1 MKVMLYLVS
10 FWEDNLKAMG
20 DLTGISQA
28 AVASLTAAMDYAT
41 KVGDAIAQ
49 EKSTGRRAEP
59 KKFMVL
65 RDGVI

>member
-1 MKVMLYLVS
+1 MAYQERAYNVREMKVMLYLVS

-41 KVGDAIAQ
+41 KVGDAIQSMRGTSRWTA
-49 EKSTGRRAEP
+49 
-59 KKFMVL
+59 
-65 RDGVI
+65 